1 MTHEASDGPAPA
13 GPFLR
18 AAHRLPVDRT
28 PVWFMRQAGR
38 TLPEYRKVR
47 ERWSLLEICRLPE
60 VCAEVTLQPMRRM
73 PLDAAVMFGDI
84 MLPLVG
90 VGIDLDIV
98 EGVGPV
104 IRTPIRDMA
113 GVEALRD
120 LEPEADVAPALEAV
134 RIVRR
139 ELEPHR
145 AVLGFGGA
153 PFTLASYLIE
163 GKPTR
168 DFVHT
173 KALMHGQPE
182 VWDALMTRLTRIVVS
197 FLRANAAAGA
207 DALQLF
213 DSWVGALSAQDYA
226 RHVRPHTQRIFA
238 ELREL
243 GVPLVHFGTGT
254 AHLLDMMKDDG
265 GTVIGL
271 DWRVPLDEAW
281 SRVGHGLGVQG
292 NLDPAALFA
301 PAAVVEAEAEDVLR
315 RAAGRPGHVFNLGHG
330 LLPATPLDNIMR
342 LVDVVHERSAALLV
356 ERDDDARAAMHAD
369 GALTAAP

>member
-1 MTHEASDGPAPA
+1 MTAWVSPIPTVPLDAPA
-13 GPFLR
+13 APTGPFLR
-18 AAHRLPVDRT
+18 AAHGLAVERT

-47 ERWSLLEICRLPE
+47 ERYTLLQICEIAE
-60 VCAEVTLQPMRRM
+60 VCAEVTLQPMRRL

-90 VGIDLDIV
+90 IGVDLDIV
-98 EGVGPV
+98 EKVGPMIARPV
-104 IRTPIRDMA
+104 RTMA
-113 GVEALRD
+113 DVEALRPLD
-120 LEPEADVAPALEAV
+120 AEADLPALLDAV

-139 ELEPHR
+139 ALEPDR
-145 AVLGFGGA
+145 AVLGFAGA

-163 GKPTR
+163 GRPTR

-173 KALMHGQPE
+173 KAMMLGAPD
-182 VWDALMTRLTRIVVS
+182 VWDALMTRLCDIVVA

-213 DSWVGALSAQDYA
+213 DSWVGALSAVDYD
-226 RHVRPHTQRIFA
+226 RHVRSYTRRIFA

-243 GVPLVHFGTGT
+243 RVPLVHFGTGT

-281 SRVGHGLGVQG
+281 ARVGHDLGVQG
-292 NLDPAALFA
+292 NLDPAALSA
-301 PAAVVEAEAEDVLR
+301 PLDVVEAHTRDILD

-330 LLPATPLDNIMR
+330 LLPHTPLAAIER
-342 LVDVVHERSAALLV
+342 VVEVVHTHRSTSVRPAAS
-356 ERDDDARAAMHAD
+356 A
-369 GALTAAP
+369 

>member
-1 MTHEASDGPAPA
+1 MTIPPAPARPAA

-18 AAHRLPVDRT
+18 AANGLPVERT

-47 ERWSLLEICRLPE
+47 ERYTLLEICRHAD
-60 VCAEVTLQPMRRM
+60 VCAEVTLQPMRRL

-90 VGIDLDIV
+90 VGVDLDIV
-98 EGVGPV
+98 EKVGPV
-104 IRTPIRDMA
+104 IARPVRTRAD
-113 GVEALRD
+113 VEALRPLD
-120 LEPEADVAPALEAV
+120 AEADLPALMEAV
-134 RIVRR
+134 RLVRR
-139 ELEPHR
+139 ELARDR
-145 AVLGFGGA
+145 AVLGFAGA
-153 PFTLASYLIE
+153 PFTLASYLVE

-173 KALMHGQPE
+173 KRLMHGDPAA
-182 VWDALMTRLTRIVVS
+182 WDALMTRLCDVVVA
-197 FLRANAAAGA
+197 FLRANVAAGA

-213 DSWVGALSAQDYA
+213 DSWVGALSATDYA
-226 RHVRPHTQRIFA
+226 RHVRPYTQRIFA
-238 ELREL
+238 ELRDL

-271 DWRVPLDEAW
+271 DWRLPLDEAW
-281 SRVGHGLGVQG
+281 ARVGHNLGVQG
-292 NLDPAALFA
+292 NLDPAVLSA
-301 PAAVVEAEAEDVLR
+301 PLPVVEEAARDVLQ

-330 LLPATPLDNIMR
+330 LLPQTPLAAIER
-342 LVDVVHERSAALLV
+342 VVEVVHGYRHAAAEDAGTTRSPAYSVAS
-356 ERDDDARAAMHAD
+356 
-369 GALTAAP
+369 